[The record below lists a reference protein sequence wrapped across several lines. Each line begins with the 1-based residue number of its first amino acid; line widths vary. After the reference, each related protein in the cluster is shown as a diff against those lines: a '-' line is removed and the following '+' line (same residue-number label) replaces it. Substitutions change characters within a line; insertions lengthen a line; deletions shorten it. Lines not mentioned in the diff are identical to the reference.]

1 MLDKDFLAAGSE
13 KKSGGFGR
21 RAERLL
27 IQQNAL
33 IRREVKVPKGSG
45 GWRHDLRTSRGDCN
59 GPEATM
65 QPLTGANRQGVAE
78 LKGRTGSGSG
88 EKEAK

>member
-1 MLDKDFLAAGSE
+1 VIEAGCGE
-13 KKSGGFGR
+13 RRRSGGFGR
-21 RAERLL
+21 RAEGLL

-33 IRREVKVPKGSG
+33 IRLEVKVPKGSG
-45 GWRHDLRTSRGDCN
+45 GWRRDLRTSRGDCD

-65 QPLTGANRQGVAE
+65 RPLTGANRQGVAE